1 MFLSSFICWIASSEY
16 LLETQQLMDCFELGY
31 NDVSIYLQ
39 YYNPYS
45 LHNIPHYAGFKFKN
59 KEQKKRPETGR

>member
-1 MFLSSFICWIASSEY
+1 
-16 LLETQQLMDCFELGY
+16 MDCFELGY